1 MAKLWI
7 GNIAPDTSDEELKA
21 LLVKYG
27 FPQFDGI
34 QHVPGD
40 GSRPAAMVTFEA
52 TDAMKLQ
59 QLQPRVHNLFWK
71 NRRLNV
77 EVISGSRWNT

>member
-7 GNIAPDTSDEELKA
+7 GNIAPDTPDDEVKA

-27 FPQFDGI
+27 FPAFDAI
-34 QHVPGD
+34 EHVPGS
-40 GSRPAAMVTFEA
+40 GSRPAVMLTFEG
-52 TDAMKLQ
+52 TDALALEK
-59 QLQPRVHNLFWK
+59 LQPRLHNLFWK

-77 EVISGSRWNT
+77 SVVSGARWAG